1 MITTGLHTS
10 GYSVLMRRQQQ
21 APQFLSTLDSV
32 KYRGPA
38 PVRDAGGQVRL
49 SAARAMVLEILQQRS
64 EPVRVGDLAGLL
76 GQHDNTVRAHLDELV
91 EAGLAVRRRAA
102 PDGRGRPAWLYEAD
116 PTRSEPDVRV
126 REHAALAG
134 ALAAHIA
141 ATSADP
147 EVDARAAGEVWGR
160 NTARARHPGGPLDRP
175 KAARQET
182 VNIMADLGF
191 DPAADD
197 TLTTVALKRCPML
210 DVARAQPDVVCQ
222 VHLGLIRGALDE
234 LGGDASRADLI
245 PFAEPGAC
253 RLHLMTRAPRG
264 PRD

>member
-10 GYSVLMRRQQQ
+10 GDSGLMRRQQQ

-102 PDGRGRPAWLYEAD
+102 RQG
-116 PTRSEPDVRV
+116 
-126 REHAALAG
+126 AALRK
-134 ALAAHIA
+134 
-141 ATSADP
+141 P
-147 EVDARAAGEVWGR
+147 
-160 NTARARHPGGPLDRP
+160 
-175 KAARQET
+175 
-182 VNIMADLGF
+182 
-191 DPAADD
+191 
-197 TLTTVALKRCPML
+197 
-210 DVARAQPDVVCQ
+210 
-222 VHLGLIRGALDE
+222 
-234 LGGDASRADLI
+234 
-245 PFAEPGAC
+245 
-253 RLHLMTRAPRG
+253 
-264 PRD
+264 